1 MKRTKS
7 ASSREQFLQ
16 FLTTNASE
24 NAKSHLPIAFL
35 QEAVGERLTKE
46 SAAEGA
52 DGYFEGRLIVEL
64 KSDSDQWL
72 EAFFQAL
79 HYRKRGL
86 TFSAVCVLSRH
97 FVGLWHVAQIPAFA
111 LEFADAADTRKAPN
125 DIGKTNAN
133 KAKSRRVEVLKAA
146 SFLIDPKHFG
156 DTIFGEQHVR
166 MLVDEFAERLGN
178 LGEVRQ
184 TITPQNFI
192 RKVAMMREFFSQPM
206 EAIHCFYEIIHVWDA
221 TAVVADPDDDGATQV
236 LAQNGRKRSSEFT
249 VPRVRFEDFRRFV
262 ESHIIQ
268 TNPAEGLTVD
278 YYFSRFDELLAENDP
293 EYVRQHG
300 IFFTDQNLSKFA
312 LWFVREYFEKKLAEN
327 YIVFDPAGGSGN
339 LVTSWRTHIRHKIV
353 SELNPDLL
361 KIIERRMKDDAEH
374 IQMGFT
380 IVPKTKENKGL
391 NFIGTSAEDYLQ
403 TLDRYLK
410 DKQLSFDKPVA
421 FLLNP
426 PYKNTDEREA
436 DRTSTESNYATDP
449 QIIALTGEDAAKER
463 YLAFMA
469 QILRLAEELHH
480 RNPAH
485 NAIILVFTP
494 TSWLI
499 PRPTYEAF
507 RRVFDNAFKYEHGF
521 IVTGN
526 QFFKLQGRFPIAFT
540 IWQYAPVKKRTNAVK
555 VRDFSDLT
563 AAQLAAVPWHDSVEA
578 VNKAVKPLVKD
589 AGSAVLMPRGD
600 IREMLPERLNTKNER
615 QERQTR
621 YDFSRAKKPGTGR
634 TIVSGFPIKS
644 EEMHFVL
651 QRKCG
656 EPDGEFLGFMDDCL
670 PVRLKQD
677 SFKRL
682 SKTPSSVWFRLD
694 ADFKGMNKTKIFS
707 GAPDNRGYCAY
718 VLASAQATF
727 LWFGLTKA
735 FNGKYPLWA
744 NQFDIWQP
752 NIPAGRAEYLY
763 ALCFAFG
770 LAENRC
776 VATTFEAD
784 NPVKDAP
791 EVVAGNPLAPL
802 DGEAF
807 WARTLD
813 KHVQKQH
820 GAAFQLVQSVK
831 ELYRVWNTNYC
842 KGAVLRDVGLDDE
855 PYFRYFSY
863 KSYLTPHS
871 GLIQL
876 RKYGEQQG
884 IAALNEGF
892 VRIKADAAAVRE
904 ELYRFLVE
912 ECRYFE

>member
-7 ASSREQFLQ
+7 DSSREQFLQ

-35 QEAVGERLTKE
+35 QEAVGERFSKE

-97 FVGLWHVAQIPAFA
+97 FVGLWHLAQIPVFA
-111 LEFADAADTRKAPN
+111 LELAEAADTRKAPN

-156 DTIFGEQHVR
+156 DTIFGEQHVAL
-166 MLVDEFAERLGN
+166 LVDEFAERLGN

-192 RKVAMMREFFSQPM
+192 RKVAMMREFFATPM

-236 LAQNGRKRSSEFT
+236 SAQNGRKRSSEFT
-249 VPRVRFEDFRRFV
+249 VPRSRFEDFRRFV

-374 IQMGFT
+374 LQMGFT

-391 NFIGTSAEDYLQ
+391 NFIGTSAEDYLR
-403 TLDRYLK
+403 TLDRYLH
-410 DKQLSFDKPVA
+410 DKHLSFDKPVA

-436 DRTSTESNYATDP
+436 DRTSTESNYPTDP
-449 QIIALTGEDAAKER
+449 QIVALTGEDAGKER

-507 RRVFDNAFKYEHGF
+507 RRMFDNAFKYEHGF

-563 AAQLAAVPWHDSVEA
+563 AAELAAVPWHESVEA
-578 VNKAVKPLVKD
+578 VNKAVKPLVKE
-589 AGSAVLMPRGD
+589 AESAVLMPRGD
-600 IREMLPERLNTKNER
+600 IREMLPELKNQNDEMVRQPRYNIYRNRTRLEDG
-615 QERQTR
+615 Q
-621 YDFSRAKKPGTGR
+621 A
-634 TIVSGFPIKS
+634 IISGFPLADTRHSRIKAP
-644 EEMHFVL
+644 HGFT
-651 QRKCG
+651 
-656 EPDGEFLGFMDDCL
+656 DGEFTGFMDDST
-670 PVRLKQD
+670 PVRLRIDTCNRLTKQPN
-677 SFKRL
+677 R
-682 SKTPSSVWFRLD
+682 VWFRLD
-694 ADFKGMNKTKIFS
+694 TAFINLNQTRCLNGP
-707 GAPDNRGYCAY
+707 ADNRSYCAY
-718 VLASAQATF
+718 DLASAQATF

-784 NPVKDAP
+784 NPVKGAP

-820 GAAFQLVQSVK
+820 GAAFELVQSVK

-842 KGAVLRDVGLDDE
+842 KGKVLRDVGLDDE

-884 IAALNEGF
+884 IAVLNEGF
-892 VRIKADAAAVRE
+892 TRIKADAAAVRE

>member
-7 ASSREQFLQ
+7 TSPDEQLLQ
-16 FLTTNASE
+16 FLHSDASE
-24 NAKSHLPIAFL
+24 NAKTHLPIAFL
-35 QEAVGERLTKE
+35 QEVVGEKMIKE
-46 SAAEGA
+46 SDAAGA
-52 DGYFEGRLIVEL
+52 DGYFAGRLIVEL
-64 KSDSDQWL
+64 KSDTDQWT
-72 EAFFQAL
+72 EGFFQAL

-86 TFSAVCVLSRH
+86 TFSAVCVLTRH
-97 FVGLWHVAQIPAFA
+97 FVGLWHIKQIPAFA
-111 LEFADAADTRKAPN
+111 LELAEAADTRKAPS

-133 KAKSRRVEVLKAA
+133 KAKSRRIELLKAA

-156 DTIFGEQHVR
+156 NTIFGEQHLR
-166 MLVDEFAERLGN
+166 LLISEFADRLRN
-178 LGEVRQ
+178 LDEVRQ
-184 TITPQNFI
+184 AITPQNFI
-192 RKVAMMREFFSQPM
+192 RKVAVMRDFFHAPM
-206 EAIHCFYEIIHVWDA
+206 EAIHTFYEILHVWDA

-236 LAQNGRKRSSEFT
+236 LAQNGRKRSREFS
-249 VPRVRFEDFRRFV
+249 VPRTQFEDFRRFV
-262 ESHIIQ
+262 ESHTIQ

-278 YYFSRFDELLAENDP
+278 YYFSRFDELLAEIDP

-361 KIIERRMKDDAEH
+361 KIIERRMQDDAEH

-391 NFIGTSAEDYLQ
+391 NFIGTSAEAYLQ
-403 TLDRYLK
+403 TLDTYLR

-426 PYKNTDEREA
+426 PYKNTDEREQ
-436 DRTSTESNYATDP
+436 DRTSSDANYTLDP
-449 QIIALTGEDAAKER
+449 QIVALTGEDASKER

-499 PRPTYEAF
+499 PRPTYEQF

-540 IWQYAPVKKRTNAVK
+540 IWQYQPVKKRSNTVK
-555 VRDFSDLT
+555 VRDFSHIT
-563 AAQLAAVPWHDSVEA
+563 AQHLADIPWHDSVDA
-578 VNKAVKPLVKD
+578 VNKTVKLLLKEAGMVRLELKLPLITDTVTQ
-589 AGSAVLMPRGD
+589 P
-600 IREMLPERLNTKNER
+600 
-615 QERQTR
+615 R
-621 YDFSRAKKPGTGR
+621 YDFTRSPSQTELALAVYGGLPLADERRKNSKTYGITN
-634 TIVSGFPIKS
+634 S
-644 EEMHFVL
+644 EY
-651 QRKCG
+651 
-656 EPDGEFLGFMDDCL
+656 LGFMDNGT
-670 PVRLKQD
+670 PVRVKHREDGRFDKDHSQ
-677 SFKRL
+677 R
-682 SKTPSSVWFRLD
+682 VWFYLD
-694 ADFKGMNKTKIFS
+694 NRMQKTNLSKIFS
-707 GAPDNRGYCAY
+707 GPPDKYGRCAY
-718 VLASAQATF
+718 DLSSAQATF
-727 LWFGLTKA
+727 VWYGVTKSI
-735 FNGKYPLWA
+735 NGRYPLWA
-744 NQFDIWQP
+744 NTFDVWQP
-752 NIPAGRAEYLY
+752 NIPVGRADYLH
-763 ALCFAFG
+763 ALAFAFG

-776 VATTFEAD
+776 VVTTFEAD
-784 NPVKDAP
+784 NPVKGAP
-791 EVVAGNPLAPL
+791 EAVAGNPLAAL

-807 WARTLD
+807 WAKVLD
-813 KHVQKQH
+813 AHVKPAH
-820 GAAFQLVQSVK
+820 GAAYKLVQSVK
-831 ELYRVWNTNYC
+831 DLYRVWNTNYC
-842 KGAVLRDVGLDDE
+842 KGKVLRDVGLDDE

-871 GLIQL
+871 GLVQL

-892 VRIKADAAAVRE
+892 ERIKADTAVVRE